1 MHCSFWD
8 CVCRGWRKGEDS
20 VGAVCR
26 CLRDT
31 EWEGGG
37 EGETVK
43 EKQRAGGDREESGQ
57 GESLWC
63 VLSGWGLCVCGGLR
77 A

>member
-37 EGETVK
+37 GGRDSEGETK
-43 EKQRAGGDREESGQ
+43 GRGRQRRE
-57 GESLWC
+57 WA
-63 VLSGWGLCVCGGLR
+63 R
-77 A
+77 

>member
-1 MHCSFWD
+1 M
-8 CVCRGWRKGEDS
+8 
-20 VGAVCR
+20 
-26 CLRDT
+26 
-31 EWEGGG
+31 GG